1 MVGLAVVDIQKLSTL
16 LSRFVNQS
24 FCCFYTFLIQNR
36 QFLEPV
42 DTKAIPFWC
51 SKLYFSSPK
60 TRKQSI
66 GWSKNYSIFRLT
78 VLQASV
84 FISPIYFGPEFMS
97 RFPCPAA
104 GSHKIILSIM
114 QHANKGVGRI
124 GTHTLHRDEKALTF
138 SGCKFWSTPVFLNI
152 LEFRSTCY
160 KNLIKVVIV
169 WIMKA
174 RLL

>member
-24 FCCFYTFLIQNR
+24 FCCFYTFLIINR

-42 DTKAIPFWC
+42 DTKAIPFLC
-51 SKLYFSSPK
+51 NKLYFSSPK

-66 GWSKNYSIFRLT
+66 GWSKNYNIFRLT
-78 VLQASV
+78 VLQASL

-124 GTHTLHRDEKALTF
+124 GTHTHTQHRDEKALTF
-138 SGCKFWSTPVFLNI
+138 CGIKFWSTPVFLDI
-152 LEFRSTCY
+152 SEFRRTFY
-160 KNLIKVVIV
+160 KN
-169 WIMKA
+169 
-174 RLL
+174 